1 MTTPSLRTSIVVFRP
16 DLEWLDRTFASFA
29 RSCDHAREA
38 RAVSSV
44 SVDVVD
50 NGTPDESSL
59 DACIARLARALPPGS
74 VRTIR
79 GHGNVGYGEGHN
91 RSILGAPEDL
101 HLVLNPDVE
110 MDVDTVANAARYLTV
125 ERNVALVSPDVRG
138 PDGERQ
144 FLCRREPSVLVLFL
158 RGFAPRWIA
167 RRFRA
172 RLDRYEM
179 RDVLGRGR
187 VVDVPLAS
195 GCCMFVRGST
205 LRAVGGFSPRF
216 FLYFEDYDLSARLAG
231 HGALRWVPDVR
242 ITHAGGFTARRGW
255 RHVRLFLASA
265 ARYFSIHGWRWV

>member
-1 MTTPSLRTSIVVFRP
+1 MTAPALRTSVVVFRP
-16 DLEWLDRTFASFA
+16 DLQWLERTFASLA
-29 RSCDHAREA
+29 RSCEHARA
-38 RAVSSV
+38 AGAVRAVF
-44 SVDVVD
+44 VDVVD
-50 NGTPDESSL
+50 NGTPDEAAL
-59 DACIARLARALPPGS
+59 DDCIARLAAVLAPGS

-91 RSILGAPEDL
+91 RSILGGTEEL

-110 MDVDTVANAARYLTV
+110 MDLDTIANAARYLMASH
-125 ERNVALVSPDVRG
+125 EVALVSPDVRG

-144 FLCRREPSVLVLFL
+144 FLCRRAPSVLVLFV
-158 RGFAPRWIA
+158 RGFAPQWIA
-167 RRFRA
+167 RGFRS

-179 RDVLGRGR
+179 RDVLGRGQ

-195 GCCMFVRGST
+195 GCCMFVRGAT

-216 FLYFEDYDLSARLAG
+216 FLYFEDYDLSARLAP

-265 ARYFSIHGWRWV
+265 AKYFSVHGWRWI